1 MDYRLIFSR
10 HNHLFRRIFKGG
22 NGNHFTFE
30 LMKFPVRISKPV
42 LIVLHISFWGLL
54 FSLPFLLAS
63 YAENN
68 PSPKA
73 SHHPGG
79 FFYALKC
86 IFWIAF
92 FYINAL
98 FLIPKLFYRRYYGKY
113 VLSLFLMMAANLS
126 LFELPYFLLT
136 KTLQFFS
143 FRTFVIFNTF
153 PFLFILACS
162 TAYKMFVDRLQ
173 SDKDASEKE
182 TEHLKTELSFLRSQ
196 ISPHFMFNVLNGMVA
211 LARKKSDLLE
221 PSLIKL
227 SSILR
232 YMLYENDEEKVS
244 LEKELEYLQSYID
257 LQKQR
262 FGKSICVNTCI
273 QAIDDNYYIEPMLL
287 IPFVENA
294 FKHGT
299 GILPDSQIDISLT
312 ATNGLLDF
320 SVKNKYDEASQE
332 IKDKTNGIGLN
343 NVYRRLNLL
352 YKNRHSLIVKPGQG
366 YFTVSLQLN
375 LS

>member
-1 MDYRLIFSR
+1 
-10 HNHLFRRIFKGG
+10 
-22 NGNHFTFE
+22 
-30 LMKFPVRISKPV
+30 MKIPVRIGKPV
-42 LIVLHISFWGLL
+42 FIALHISFWLLL
-54 FSLPFLLAS
+54 FSLPYLLVS
-63 YAENN
+63 YSSNKPPHE
-68 PSPKA
+68 
-73 SHHPGG
+73 HDHEPGYL
-79 FFYALKC
+79 FYSLKC
-86 IFWIAF
+86 IYWVAF
-92 FYINAL
+92 FYINAEVI
-98 FLIPKLFYRRYYGKY
+98 IPKFFYKRNYTRY
-113 VLSLFLMMAANLS
+113 LLALFLMISANLL
-126 LFELPYFLLT
+126 LFEMPYFLLT
-136 KTLQFFS
+136 KTLRFFS
-143 FRTFVIFNTF
+143 LKSFVLFNTF
-153 PFLFILACS
+153 PLLFMLACS
-162 TAYKMFVDRLQ
+162 TAYRMFLDRLE
-173 SDKDASEKE
+173 SDKYASEKE

-262 FGKSICVNTCI
+262 FGKSICVNTSI
-273 QAIDDNYYIEPMLL
+273 ETIDDNYYIEPMLL

-299 GILPDSQIDISLT
+299 GIVRDAQIDILLS
-312 ATNGLLDF
+312 ATNGLLHF
-320 SVKNKYDEASQE
+320 CVKNRYEESSVE
-332 IKDKTNGIGLN
+332 IKDKTSGIGLN

-352 YKNRHSLIVKPGQG
+352 YKNRYTLSVKPEDGC
-366 YFTVSLQLN
+366 FTVSLQLN